1 MQKTLTC
8 IKEGRERKKKERKK
22 RKRERERES
31 EREKKKEKKKKERGH
46 GKEFSVSALDH
57 TSSRLHDHWS
67 SQGPTGLQ

>member
-31 EREKKKEKKKKERGH
+31 EREKKKKKKKERGH